1 MEQAQIRTIIRTY
14 QRPLAASAKP
24 VVFLTILQR
33 LNNKDTEAVA
43 DCIDTYGN
51 LIWAFARQHM
61 RSWQEADL
69 LAEEIFKDI
78 WSYAEEQGGSVLL
91 NEPTVI
97 KKIAVSRLNKHVCE
111 SVGKF

>member
-1 MEQAQIRTIIRTY
+1 MEQAQGHTIIRTY

-24 VVFLTILQR
+24 IVFLTILQR
-33 LNNKDTEAVA
+33 LNNNDTGAVA

-51 LIWAFARQHM
+51 MIWAFARQHM

-78 WSYAEEQGGSVLL
+78 WSYAEEQGGSMLL
-91 NEPTVI
+91 NEPAVI
-97 KKIAVSRLNKHVCE
+97 KKIAVSRMNQHICE